1 MKNKDLNFEYI
12 EEFVDHIIDEVYYN
26 DDLFLSIVC
35 KFDEVKRIIK
45 ILAAAVDIDFEAINL
60 ESPEMSG
67 YSDEYVLSCWCE
79 EGIVQIGCEPA
90 KRDGEYFTL
99 ADDEEVAYIFDNCSS
114 QVLKHC
120 GEADLYFVNID
131 EDSDYEGECEDCTC
145 ESCKNDGLCSAG
157 STSSYSINGKS
168 VSKKEFDKKYSEIQS
183 NYEKNMKRM
192 LDDYHSFM
200 DDIDN
205 MFNRLW

>member
-1 MKNKDLNFEYI
+1 MKGKEINFTYM
-12 EEFVDHIIDEVYYN
+12 EEFVDHIIDEVYAN
-26 DDLFLSIVC
+26 DALFLSIVG
-35 KFDEVKRIIK
+35 KFDEVKRVIK
-45 ILAAAVDIDFEAINL
+45 MLAAAVDIDFEAINL

-67 YSDEYVLSCWCE
+67 YSDEYVLSCCCE

-131 EDSDYEGECEDCTC
+131 EDSDYEDEYEDCPC
-145 ESCKNDGLCSAG
+145 ESCKNDGLCSVG

-168 VSKKEFDKKYSEIQS
+168 VSKEKYNEEFEKFLAKLNDEL
-183 NYEKNMKRM
+183 YEM
-192 LDDYHSFM
+192 
-200 DDIDN
+200 IDC
-205 MFNRLW
+205 L